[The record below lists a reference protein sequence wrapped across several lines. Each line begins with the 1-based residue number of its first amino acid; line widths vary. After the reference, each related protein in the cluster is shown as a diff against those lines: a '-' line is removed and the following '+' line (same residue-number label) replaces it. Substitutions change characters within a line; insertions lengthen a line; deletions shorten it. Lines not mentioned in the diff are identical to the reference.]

1 MDGFAGR
8 LVSAQRKGTNRKR
21 HVNGYECSKISHHQ
35 DELLA
40 DNKQMYLLFIV
51 SLYSLSEV
59 CSDLL
64 FLVVL
69 LAGRKKFYKYIHNL
83 TEIQAEEEISYCKT
97 SYKERTSVVQLYFV
111 CKYYCFAPNLLL

>member
-1 MDGFAGR
+1 MAMNAAK
-8 LVSAQRKGTNRKR
+8 L
-21 HVNGYECSKISHHQ
+21 SHHQ
-35 DELLA
+35 DELLVV
-40 DNKQMYLLFIV
+40 NRQMYLLFIV

-83 TEIQAEEEISYCKT
+83 TEIQAEEEIYFKA
-97 SYKERTSVVQLYFV
+97 SYKERTSVVQLYFA
-111 CKYYCFAPNLLL
+111 CKYYCFTPNLLL